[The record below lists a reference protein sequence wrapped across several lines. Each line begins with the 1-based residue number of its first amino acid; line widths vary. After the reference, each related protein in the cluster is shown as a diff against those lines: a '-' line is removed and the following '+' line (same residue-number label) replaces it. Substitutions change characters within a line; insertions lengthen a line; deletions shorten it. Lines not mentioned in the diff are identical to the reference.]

1 MKGNVLG
8 TSEVTMNRR
17 ILLVTDVPES
27 RQPLERALGGRA
39 ADLAASE
46 RYYEIDSSLVGEPA
60 VAKICQQLGI
70 GLPYVVAF
78 VDVSGR
84 PGRHDIEG
92 IADICRADP
101 DLQVVVCLCDADA
114 WQEVLE
120 NVGPSERLLV
130 LLKPFESVEV
140 CQLAHTLARKCQ
152 LGRQARVHALR
163 DGLTGLANRSLFLD
177 QVRLC
182 LLRSRRDPDRRF
194 AVLFGDLDRFKVIND
209 SLGHIAG
216 DRLLVEVAKRLQY
229 CVRGTDSMSQ
239 VESDSLARL
248 GGGQFVVLL
257 DGLRNEADAL
267 RVTRRLQEALEAPF
281 QLDDKEAFVAMSVG
295 IAVGRPDYVGADDIL
310 RDANTALYQAKL
322 KGRGGCEFFDASMR
336 ASALSRWSLETG
348 LRRAVARNE
357 LALVYQPILSLAS
370 GELREFEALLR
381 WKQPERGFISPAEFI
396 PIAEETG
403 LIVDIGE
410 WVLETAI
417 DQLARWKP
425 QLDGHAPFSVA
436 VNVSGVQLARPDLAE
451 TIARLLRE
459 KVVPVE
465 RLRIEVTESSLMR
478 QDAAHMLTQLADMG
492 LRLHLDDF
500 GTGYSSLSYLHRL
513 PVDALKIDR
522 SFVNDMVES
531 DTSAS
536 IVATII
542 ALSHALGAHVIA
554 EGVETKEQLEQ
565 LRALACD
572 WAQGYYFDRP
582 LDVEQATALLCKLS
596 AGGPSAGDR
605 CPTVSSPAQQAPA
618 APEVE
623 PIAEPRAPT
632 MP

>member
-27 RQPLERALGGRA
+27 RQCLEKALGGRA

-92 IADICRADP
+92 IGDMCRADP

-114 WQEVLE
+114 WQEILE

-130 LLKPFESVEV
+130 LLKPFEAVEV

-182 LLRSRRDPDRRF
+182 LLRSRRNPDRRF

-229 CVRGTDSMSQ
+229 CVRSTDSMSQ

-357 LALVYQPILSLAS
+357 LALVYQPIFSLAS

-381 WKQPERGFISPAEFI
+381 WKQPERGFISPADFI

-403 LIVDIGE
+403 LIEAIGK
-410 WVLETAI
+410 WVLDKACRDLRGWLDRGGEPLRVCVNLSPVQFARDELPERVASVLERWRLPPELLELEITETVAMRSPELAARH
-417 DQLARWKP
+417 LAR
-425 QLDGHAPFSVA
+425 LRALGVSLA
-436 VNVSGVQLARPDLAE
+436 V
-451 TIARLLRE
+451 
-459 KVVPVE
+459 
-465 RLRIEVTESSLMR
+465 
-478 QDAAHMLTQLADMG
+478 
-492 LRLHLDDF
+492 DDF
-500 GTGYSSLSYLHRL
+500 GTGHSSLSRL
-513 PVDALKIDR
+513 KLLNVDCVKIDR
-522 SFVNDMVES
+522 SLVE
-531 DTSAS
+531 DCTADPHD
-536 IVATII
+536 AALCRAAI
-542 ALSHALGAHVIA
+542 ALGLALGLEVVA
-554 EGVETKEQLEQ
+554 EGVETQDQ
-565 LRALACD
+565 RQFLAQEHCSTI
-572 WAQGYYFDRP
+572 QGY
-582 LDVEQATALLCKLS
+582 LI
-596 AGGPSAGDR
+596 
-605 CPTVSSPAQQAPA
+605 A
-618 APEVE
+618 APMPGPEAFSFIKSLLEV
-623 PIAEPRAPT
+623 PRLRGAQAK
-632 MP
+632 